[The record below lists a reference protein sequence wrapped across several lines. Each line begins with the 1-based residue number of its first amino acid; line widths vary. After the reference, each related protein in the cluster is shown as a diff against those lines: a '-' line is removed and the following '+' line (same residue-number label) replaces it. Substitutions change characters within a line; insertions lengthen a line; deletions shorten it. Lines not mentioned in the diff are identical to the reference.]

1 MITQEDAMDF
11 VEDQHNSNLSNI
23 SSEFAGNAQRLLQ
36 LNKIGNMS
44 KMGSSAGSDTK
55 GHSSMSASKIKK
67 KQKNPLLQFFCLFH
81 SSQFPVVSEITSH
94 DHLFVHARVRL
105 RRRWRVFVHHDE
117 QSQELFDP
125 IRLAVFS
132 LDATV
137 ASKFAEY
144 P

>member
-11 VEDQHNSNLSNI
+11 VEDQHDSNVSNM

-44 KMGSSAGSDTK
+44 KMGSTVGSGTK

-81 SSQFPVVSEITSH
+81 SSQFPVLSEIISDYH
-94 DHLFVHARVRL
+94 HLIHVRVCLHRRGRLLVHN
-105 RRRWRVFVHHDE
+105 DE
-117 QSQELFDP
+117 QPQELFDSV
-125 IRLAVFS
+125 RFNVR
-132 LDATV
+132 
-137 ASKFAEY
+137 
-144 P
+144 

>member
-1 MITQEDAMDF
+1 MQEDAMDF
-11 VEDQHNSNLSNI
+11 AEDQYNSNISNM

-44 KMGSSAGSDTK
+44 KMGSSVGSGTK
-55 GHSSMSASKIKK
+55 GQSSMTASKIKK

-94 DHLFVHARVRL
+94 DYFLVHARVRIC
-105 RRRWRVFVHHDE
+105 RGGRVSVHHDE
-117 QSQELFDP
+117 QSQELFDT
-125 IRLAVFS
+125 IRHLVFS
-132 LDATV
+132 LAVTV
-137 ASKFAEY
+137 VSKFAEY